1 MRETPCPCKQDCPNR
16 NAHCR
21 MSCMKYKI
29 YEHMK
34 GKEYEER
41 QKQREKDALEYS
53 YVEEKRK
60 RIRKLGYACE

>member
-1 MRETPCPCKQDCPNR
+1 
-16 NAHCR
+16 
-21 MSCMKYKI
+21 MSCMKYKV
-29 YEHMK
+29 YEYMK

-53 YVEEKRK
+53 YVEEKKK